1 MHSSD
6 GLPLARIGQGSWDLP
21 ESGARCDEAISAL
34 RAGVEAGLTHID
46 TAEMYGSGRVET
58 LIGAAIAPLDRS
70 RLFLTSKV
78 LPSNASFDG
87 TLAAC
92 ERSLTRLGTSYLDLY
107 LLHWPSETPFAE
119 TARALRRLRDEGL
132 VRYVGVSNFD
142 IAEFEEAYN
151 LLDGL
156 ACNQVLYHLGERGME
171 HRVLPFARQHGIAV
185 VGYTPF
191 GRGSYR
197 RSGSDV
203 LEAIAQRHGRTVS
216 QVILAFLTRESQVYA
231 IPKAARRVHML
242 ENAGA
247 IDLRLTAEDIAGI
260 ESTYPRGNDGP
271 LATL

>member
-6 GLPLARIGQGSWDLP
+6 GTPLARIGQGSWDLP
-21 ESGARCDEAISAL
+21 ESGARCDEAILAL

-46 TAEMYGSGRVET
+46 TAEMYGSGRVES
-58 LIGAAIAPLDRS
+58 LIGNAIAPLDRT

-78 LPSNASFDG
+78 LPSNASYDE

-142 IAEFEEAYN
+142 IAEFQEAWN

-156 ACNQVLYHLGERGME
+156 ACNQVLYHLCERGME
-171 HRVLPFARQHGIAV
+171 HRVLPFAREHDIAI

-197 RSGSDV
+197 RSGGDV
-203 LEAIAQRHGRTVS
+203 LDAIAQRHGATAS
-216 QVILAFLTRESQVYA
+216 QVVLAFLTRDSHLYA
-231 IPKAARRVHML
+231 IPKAARRTHML

-247 IDLRLTAEDIAGI
+247 LDLRLSAEDIAAI
-260 ESTYPRGNDGP
+260 DRAYPRGNDGP